1 MALQTI
7 HRGIRLMMMAQWN
20 STGSYGTEYT
30 IRGARNM
37 SLSLVVE
44 SDELRGDDIV
54 LDQFSKIVAA
64 EINIEAATVDLELFD
79 MIMGGTLVKT
89 ANYYSW
95 NFGGND
101 DPPYVGIAGRV
112 VGSGGT
118 GDLHIFIKKAR
129 LSSNL
134 QLAAQ
139 VDTYMLPSATF
150 RGVDDDGSMY
160 ELRNFTAP
168 TALEIPLRT
177 STGGF

>member
-1 MALQTI
+1 MAEWQ
-7 HRGIRLMMMAQWN
+7 
-20 STGSYGTEYT
+20 STGTYGDEYT

-44 SDELRGDDIV
+44 SDELRGDDVV
-54 LDQFSKIVAA
+54 LDAFSKIVAA
-64 EINIEAATVDLELFD
+64 EISIEFATVDLALFD
-79 MIMGGTLVKT
+79 MIMGGTLIQT
-89 ANYYSW
+89 ADYYSW
-95 NFGGND
+95 DFGGDD

-112 VGSGGT
+112 VGSGGD

-134 QLAAQ
+134 ALAAQ

-150 RGVDDDGSMY
+150 RGVDDDGSMFQ
-160 ELRNFTAP
+160 LMNFTAA

-177 STGGF
+177 TTGGF